1 MQSISVFL
9 GITKAADF
17 QCKMLMSAEL
27 KGHVM
32 CIAFVGSS
40 LGHL

>member
-1 MQSISVFL
+1 MQSISAFL

-27 KGHVM
+27 KGNVM
-32 CIAFVGSS
+32 CITFFGSS